1 MPVAF
6 TSAQEMNEVN
16 PDTDA
21 VLTVLQVA
29 TLLQLRPETV
39 RRKIA
44 AGEIEAFRTAD
55 GEKSSLRVERSALR
69 RWMDSRK
76 VATGD

>member
-16 PDTDA
+16 PDTDS

-29 TLLQLRPETV
+29 TLLQLRPETI

-55 GEKSSLRVERSALR
+55 GEKSSLRVERTALR
-69 RWMDSRK
+69 RWIDAQK
-76 VATGD
+76 VEVGA

>member
-16 PDTDA
+16 PDTDS

-29 TLLQLRPETV
+29 TLLQLRPETI

-55 GEKSSLRVERSALR
+55 GEKSSLRVERTALR

-76 VATGD
+76 VAAGD